1 MSKPLENNMPNKI
14 KSIYDKITDEEIK
27 RDIKKKQEYINNSKI
42 VKK

>member
-1 MSKPLENNMPNKI
+1 MSKQLANNMPNKI
-14 KSIYDKITDEEIK
+14 KSLYDKITDEEIK